1 MPIVEVIGVLT
12 ALSYLVLAMRESPWC
27 WVYAIL
33 SSICYMVVFYH
44 AELFTEVL
52 LQVFFIFIAV
62 QGFLLWHKREDDGGI
77 HINIGTGRENLR
89 DIGLCLVA
97 TIGVG
102 ELTRRYAGASLA
114 LPDAAITIFSMYA
127 TVLVKRKRI
136 ENWLYWIVIDSGAA
150 VLYGIKELY
159 LTAGLFI
166 LYVFLAII
174 GYRQWKS
181 RMN

>member
-1 MPIVEVIGVLT
+1 MSIIEIIGVLT
-12 ALSYLVLAMRESPWC
+12 ALLYLVLAMRESPWC
-27 WVYAIL
+27 WVFAVL

-44 AELFTEVL
+44 AQLFTEVL
-52 LQVFFIFIAV
+52 LQIFFILIAV
-62 QGFLLWHKREDDGGI
+62 QGFLLWRRDSEEAGI
-77 HINIGTGRENLR
+77 PIHFGAGRENLR
-89 DIGLCLVA
+89 DIGLCFII
-97 TIGVG
+97 TIFVG
-102 ELTRRYAGASLA
+102 ELTSRYAGAPLA
-114 LPDAAITIFSMYA
+114 VPDAAITIFSMYA

>member
-1 MPIVEVIGVLT
+1 
-12 ALSYLVLAMRESPWC
+12 
-27 WVYAIL
+27 
-33 SSICYMVVFYH
+33 MVVFYH